1 MYKPS
6 IFEHLADLFKFIEVV
21 EVQALLS
28 TLTVCQF
35 PQFSWLPFSTTVSD
49 DEMFK
54 DYVTVLLLFVPFL
67 SIP

>member
-28 TLTVCQF
+28 TLNC
-35 PQFSWLPFSTTVSD
+35 
-49 DEMFK
+49 
-54 DYVTVLLLFVPFL
+54 
-67 SIP
+67 